1 MGTFADETI
10 QFTPRGGV
18 SNTEIAEAVLPLAT
32 YQDSESTVADIAQQ
46 IDDKLECIQLGCD
59 VFTLEPAY
67 DRGMY
72 WTIRLYG
79 EVGYSIFQ
87 NHLDAVFLNL
97 VKLCDEAVAND
108 WVTIDRR
115 NRYRYQLTAA
125 GYAAGRS
132 METSSA

>member
-108 WVTIDRR
+108 WVDDE
-115 NRYRYQLTAA
+115 N
-125 GYAAGRS
+125 GGGRI
-132 METSSA
+132 MLSS